1 MVAVRLTGYI
11 TEAGEL
17 KIALPEGL
25 PPGEVQVTI
34 EVLVQAV
41 TPWTDEEIR
50 EMTRIEP
57 KTGAEIV
64 ADIRAGLIGDSW
76 KDIGVSGAEWVDEQ
90 RRKNWKRNQW

>member
-11 TEAGEL
+11 TESGEL

-34 EVLVQAV
+34 EVPVSEE
-41 TPWTDEEIR
+41 TTWTDEEIR

-64 ADIRAGLIGDSW
+64 ADIKAGLIGDSW
-76 KDIGVSGAEWVDEQ
+76 KDVGVSGAEWVEEQ

>member
-25 PPGEVQVTI
+25 PPGEVP
-34 EVLVQAV
+34 VQAV